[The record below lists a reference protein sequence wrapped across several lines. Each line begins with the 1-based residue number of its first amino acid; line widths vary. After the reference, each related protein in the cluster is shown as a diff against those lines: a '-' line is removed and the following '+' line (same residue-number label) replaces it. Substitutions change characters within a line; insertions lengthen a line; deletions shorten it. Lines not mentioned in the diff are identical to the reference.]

1 LHNTFGFDG
10 EYESKLDFS
19 KTTDQKVAELIALQ
33 LLLIDEVSMLDVDIR
48 ASVFS
53 QLSNLLS
60 VIQAFSVVWASGLVI
75 GRMCAW
81 DAMTKILGLA
91 DHARHRGFRTE
102 SDEYGSCHLILFGDF
117 KQLPPATSKPPFIA
131 LPRVHGGAFDFRV
144 LRQNR
149 RVISDVAR
157 REEIENFHGILH
169 DVAHGISSDRVRTFL
184 VQAYVRGAQRGCA
197 ADAPFE
203 GVTSVFAK
211 RRYRD
216 TYNRTIVKRI
226 GKTHNHTLKVKARVR
241 ARGQRGGGF
250 YGEKKVAYLRRK
262 CKTQNLWL
270 LQLAGDFHTSY
281 ETEEVVDPTKQ
292 HMMRAMLSTN
302 LAVDSR
308 FANGTQGRVMM
319 FHPKS
324 TKDKHTALSA
334 GHSGLMTRFLKETS
348 LRKDEL
354 FPDIDHIDVQSRP
367 EGLNARGEPI
377 MLQLSLVPAY
387 ALTIHKTQALSI
399 KHVVCGCLEGIF
411 AWGQLYVLI
420 SRVTDPANLHLI
432 GLPPKDLVE
441 EVGSALKR
449 AGYSDID
456 AFIRWTDVSREW
468 EYKASSKSFAQK
480 YIRERQV
487 PMTHKTLE
495 EILNPQ
501 PVAGRVLL
509 KLLDYIDRVDRASK
523 DGSPRPKF
531 LGDDR
536 EPIFPPSGHPDELWW
551 LTELS
556 RRKTEERMAR
566 DELLEEGADESDNE
580 EVSEDDIVKDKKD
593 CDDDDTD
600 VFSEDESDPSDTLL
614 SASSSSN
621 AGQPRLP
628 LTSGPHES
636 QSSFR
641 RGASSAILSG
651 SQTSES

>member
-1 LHNTFGFDG
+1 
-10 EYESKLDFS
+10 
-19 KTTDQKVAELIALQ
+19 
-33 LLLIDEVSMLDVDIR
+33 M
-48 ASVFS
+48 
-53 QLSNLLS
+53 
-60 VIQAFSVVWASGLVI
+60 I
-75 GRMCAW
+75 GRMFIW

-91 DHARHRGFRTE
+91 DHARHRGFRSE
-102 SDEYGSCHLILFGDF
+102 SDEYGSCHIILFGDF

-131 LPRVHGGAFDFRV
+131 LPRVHATFEFRV

-149 RVISDVAR
+149 RVINDADRS
-157 REEIENFHGILH
+157 EEIENFHGILH
-169 DVAHGISSDRVRTFL
+169 DVAHGIASDRVRTFL

-216 TYNRTIVKRI
+216 AYNRTIMKRI
-226 GKTHNHTLKVKARVR
+226 GKTHNHSLKVKARVR
-241 ARGQRGGGF
+241 PRGQRGGGF

-292 HMMRAMLSTN
+292 HMMRAMLSAN

-319 FHPKS
+319 FHPKY
-324 TKDKHTALSA
+324 TNDKRTAVSA
-334 GHSGLMTRFLKETS
+334 ANSGLMARFLKETS

-354 FPDIDHIDVQSRP
+354 FPDVDHIDVQPRP
-367 EGLNARGEPI
+367 EGLKARGEPI
-377 MLQLSLVPAY
+377 LLQLSLVPAY

-432 GLPPKDLVE
+432 GLPPKDLVA
-441 EVGSALKR
+441 EVANALRR
-449 AGYSDID
+449 AGYNDVD
-456 AFIRWTDVSREW
+456 TFIRWTDVSREW

-487 PMTHKTLE
+487 PMIHKMLDE
-495 EILNPQ
+495 VLNPQ
-501 PVAGRVLL
+501 PIAGRVLL
-509 KLLDYIDRVDRASK
+509 RLLDYIDRVDRAFQ
-523 DGSPRPKF
+523 DGLPRPRF
-531 LGDDR
+531 MGVDG
-536 EPIFPPSGHPDELWW
+536 EPIFPISGHPDELWW
-551 LTELS
+551 LTEMS
-556 RRKTEERMAR
+556 RRKVEERIAR
-566 DELLEEGADESDNE
+566 DELLEEGVDESDD
-580 EVSEDDIVKDKKD
+580 DDISGEDSVKSKD
-593 CDDDDTD
+593 CDDDNTD
-600 VFSEDESDPSDTLL
+600 VFSDDEDSDPGNSML
-614 SASSSSN
+614 SAPSSSQVST
-621 AGQPRLP
+621 PMLP
-628 LTSGPHES
+628 IRAAPYVS

-641 RGASSAILSG
+641 RRDSSATISG
-651 SQTSES
+651 S

>member
-1 LHNTFGFDG
+1 MHNTFGFDG

-33 LLLIDEVSMLDVDIR
+33 LLLIDEVSMLDVDIC
-48 ASVFS
+48 ASLF
-53 QLSNLLS
+53 LSLTKLIVDYNKAFLIVCVLGLL
-60 VIQAFSVVWASGLVI
+60 I
-75 GRMCAW
+75 GHLRTW

-91 DHARHRGFRTE
+91 DHVRHRGFRAG
-102 SDEYGSCHLILFGDF
+102 SDEYGSCHIILFGDF

-131 LPRVHGGAFDFRV
+131 LPRVYGGAFDFRV

-149 RVISDVAR
+149 RVIHDADRS
-157 REEIENFHGILH
+157 EEIEKFHGILH
-169 DVAHGISSDRVRTFL
+169 DVAHGISSDRVRAFL
-184 VQAYVRGAQRGCA
+184 VQAYVSGAQRGCA
-197 ADAPFE
+197 ANAPFE

-216 TYNRTIVKRI
+216 AYNRTIVKRI
-226 GKTHNHTLKVKARVR
+226 GKTHNRTLKVKARVR

-270 LQLAGDFHTSY
+270 LQLSGDFHTSY

-292 HMMRAMLSTN
+292 HMMRAMLSAN

-324 TKDKHTALSA
+324 TRDTRTALSA
-334 GHSGLMTRFLKETS
+334 GNSGLMARFLKETS

-354 FPDIDHIDVQSRP
+354 FPDVDHIDVQPRP
-367 EGLNARGEPI
+367 EGLKARGGPI

-432 GLPPKDLVE
+432 GLPPKDLMA
-441 EVGSALKR
+441 EVSDALRR
-449 AGYSDID
+449 AGYNDVD
-456 AFIRWTDVSREW
+456 TFIRWTDVSREW
-468 EYKASSKSFAQK
+468 EYKVSSKSFAQK

-487 PMTHKTLE
+487 PMIHKTLD

-501 PVAGRVLL
+501 PIAGRVLL
-509 KLLDYIDRVDRASK
+509 RLLDYIDRVDRASQ
-523 DGSPRPKF
+523 DGSPRPRF
-531 LGDDR
+531 VGADG
-536 EPIFPPSGHPDELWW
+536 EPIFPSSGHPDELWW

-566 DELLEEGADESDNE
+566 DELLEEGADESDDDE
-580 EVSEDDIVKDKKD
+580 FSEDDVMKTKD
-593 CDDDDTD
+593 CDDDDDDTD
-600 VFSEDESDPSDTLL
+600 VFSDDEDSDQGNTLPCA
-614 SASSSSN
+614 ASSSRLSP
-621 AGQPRLP
+621 PRLP
-628 LTSGPHES
+628 ITNG
-636 QSSFR
+636 
-641 RGASSAILSG
+641 
-651 SQTSES
+651 